1 MNGVREN
8 CEYFFNLENNMEVII
23 MGTYEEFIN
32 NILETRGRFECGD
45 EYHERHHIVP
55 KSCNGSD
62 DECNLIDLFAQE
74 HYEAHRLLALE
85 NPNNKSLVSAWW
97 LMSHAKGNSK
107 QEWYDVSPEEYEEA
121 RIAFVS
127 SISGENNFWYNRIT
141 TKCDNCNKEI
151 KVTPYRYNL
160 SNKDGDRRHVF
171 CSAEC
176 AYEYKSKYY
185 VGEKHPRYGKYFS
198 EEQKKKISEATKGR
212 EAPNKGK
219 PMSEEQ
225 KKALSEKTKQRFS
238 NPENRLTGKKNKLS
252 KIINQY
258 DGDIFIQTWYGA
270 KEIQRQLG
278 IDNAQI
284 CRCCQHKVGCKSAGG
299 FLWFYADDT
308 DQLDKSK
315 IIPNN
320 TKLIKEVS

>member
-1 MNGVREN
+1 
-8 CEYFFNLENNMEVII
+8 

-299 FLWFYADDT
+299 FLWFYADDP
-308 DQLDKSK
+308 DQPDKSK

>member
-308 DQLDKSK
+308 DQPDKSK

>member
-1 MNGVREN
+1 
-8 CEYFFNLENNMEVII
+8 

-32 NILETRGRFECGD
+32 NILETRGRFERGD

-107 QEWYDVSPEEYEEA
+107 QEWYDVSPEEHEEA

-299 FLWFYADDT
+299 FLWFYADDP
-308 DQLDKSK
+308 DQPDKSK

>member
-299 FLWFYADDT
+299 FLWFYADDP
-308 DQLDKSK
+308 DQPDKSK

-320 TKLIKEVS
+320 IKLIKEVS

>member
-1 MNGVREN
+1 
-8 CEYFFNLENNMEVII
+8 

-308 DQLDKSK
+308 DQPDKSK

>member
-1 MNGVREN
+1 
-8 CEYFFNLENNMEVII
+8 

-258 DGDIFIQTWYGA
+258 DGDIFVQTWYGA

-299 FLWFYADDT
+299 FLWFYADDP
-308 DQLDKSK
+308 DQPDKSK